1 MGSLRMPNS
10 VPAFRLLPIW
20 RSQAMA
26 MMSVMTA
33 VMMPVAMS
41 VAIVVISDDWS
52 GWGVEQATMRR
63 LEFFCPL
70 PKTNVQSSLFVPT
83 DK

>member
-1 MGSLRMPNS
+1 
-10 VPAFRLLPIW
+10 
-20 RSQAMA
+20 
-26 MMSVMTA
+26 MTA